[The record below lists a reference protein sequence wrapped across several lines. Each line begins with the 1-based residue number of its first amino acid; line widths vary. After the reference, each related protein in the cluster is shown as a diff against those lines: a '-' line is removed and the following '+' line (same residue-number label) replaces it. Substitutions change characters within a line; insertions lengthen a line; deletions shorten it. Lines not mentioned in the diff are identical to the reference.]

1 MIYLCRRYILNCR
14 RRLAPILLPILP
26 SLKRRCL
33 TLSDKIRRIVPAGWP
48 PPTAEKGIVSGKRL
62 ARLNIKIPIDK
73 QRLIVLISHRTLSFS
88 AIAPIVQKGFHFAAQ
103 ALGVRAG
110 QTPALFFA
118 AGRNAGSL
126 APRPVHRIPRPQSG
140 SRYCIRNFS
149 RNWRVRGCCGL
160 ANSALASP
168 CSTMRP

>member
-48 PPTAEKGIVSGKRL
+48 PPTAEKGIVSGKRP

-103 ALGVRAG
+103 ALGLAKRLRYSLRLAG
-110 QTPALFFA
+110 TPVAWPPALFT
-118 AGRNAGSL
+118 
-126 APRPVHRIPRPQSG
+126 G
-140 SRYCIRNFS
+140 SRDRSPVAVTASGIF
-149 RNWRVRGCCGL
+149 RGTGAC
-160 ANSALASP
+160 AAAADWQTAP
-168 CSTMRP
+168 